1 MRFDVISLFPDMF
14 KSITEYGVSA
24 RALKQNC
31 YEIHLYNPRDF
42 TYDNYQRVDDRPYG
56 GGAGM
61 LMQAQPL
68 YESLMHI
75 QAQIKGQHTKTR
87 VILMGADGKTFK
99 HNKAQKLLTDYT
111 QITFICG
118 RYEGIDQRF
127 IDRYVD
133 DIISIA
139 DIVLSGGEL
148 AAMLIMD
155 SMIRLLPNA
164 LGNEDSAVQDSFMH
178 GLLDYP
184 HYTRPEIWQN
194 MPIPDVLL
202 SGHHNNISLWR
213 RQQTLKRTLKTRP
226 DLIEETRAQGLLNQ
240 KDEDYLKTIT

>member
-24 RALKQNC
+24 RALVQNC
-31 YEIHLYNPRDF
+31 YELCIHNPRDF

-75 QAQIKGQHTKTR
+75 QTQTTQHSKKR
-87 VILMGADGKTFK
+87 VILMGADGQTFK
-99 HNKAQKLLTDYT
+99 HDIAQIWLADYT
-111 QITFICG
+111 QITLICG
-118 RYEGIDQRF
+118 RYEGVDQRF
-127 IDRYVD
+127 IDAYVD
-133 DIISIA
+133 EVVSIA

-155 SMIRLLPNA
+155 SMIRLLPNV
-164 LGNEDSAVQDSFMH
+164 LGNENSAQQDSFMH
-178 GLLDYP
+178 SLLDYP
-184 HYTRPEIWQN
+184 HYTRPEVWQD
-194 MPIPDVLL
+194 IAVPDVLL
-202 SGHHNNISLWR
+202 SGNHAHIDVWR
-213 RQQTLKRTLKTRP
+213 KQQALKHTWNKRP
-226 DLIEETRAQGLLNQ
+226 DLIQKARAQGLLTQ
-240 KDEDYLKTIT
+240 KDEIYLKSIL